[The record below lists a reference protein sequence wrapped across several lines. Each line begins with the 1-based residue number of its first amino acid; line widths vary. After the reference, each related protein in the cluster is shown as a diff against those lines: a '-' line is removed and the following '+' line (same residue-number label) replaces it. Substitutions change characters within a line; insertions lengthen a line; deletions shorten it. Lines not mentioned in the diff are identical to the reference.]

1 MSLNVFLASVICQII
16 INGINH
22 MYFLHYCHFSGTL
35 LRQTQQRMHDSEK
48 KIKKNTSVIIIVLN
62 IHACIAKH
70 ATKNNIQVLT
80 AQ

>member
-1 MSLNVFLASVICQII
+1 
-16 INGINH
+16 
-22 MYFLHYCHFSGTL
+22 MYFLHYFHFSGTL

-48 KIKKNTSVIIIVLN
+48 NIKKIIHQSVIIIIVLN